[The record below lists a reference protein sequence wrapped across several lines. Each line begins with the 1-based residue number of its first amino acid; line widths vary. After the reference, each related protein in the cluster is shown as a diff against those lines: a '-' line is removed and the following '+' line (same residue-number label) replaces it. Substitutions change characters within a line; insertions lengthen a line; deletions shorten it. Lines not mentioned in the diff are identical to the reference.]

1 MVAPQRPFTN
11 YNPIN
16 ISKTHALNGI
26 SLRLTKLYINT
37 KLNSNLYFQKFIKIS
52 DIL

>member
-16 ISKTHALNGI
+16 ISKLIKDLIDITYLSLI
-26 SLRLTKLYINT
+26 SHGPAV
-37 KLNSNLYFQKFIKIS
+37 QKIVGVHMIS
-52 DIL
+52 YLW